1 MRTIEVNLENIKD
14 IYNEYNIKTVNDDF
28 ENYILKQTKNLNKNE
43 NASIQI
49 TCKEPPSKTEKEE
62 AVKAIKANFEEE
74 NIEIRNRVKK
84 FYIIGI
90 VLFLI
95 GCLFLIPIHFLQIY
109 NASEVI
115 SVIFEIV
122 TWVFIWEFVEC
133 VSFRTFSER
142 LKKRRVDKIL
152 KGEIIFK

>member
-14 IYNEYNIKTVNDDF
+14 IYNEYNFKTVNDDF
-28 ENYILKQTKNLNKNE
+28 ENYILKQTKNLHKNE

-49 TCKEPPSKTEKEE
+49 TCKEPPSKIEKEE

-95 GCLFLIPIHFLQIY
+95 GCLFLIPIHFLHVY
-109 NASEVI
+109 NAPEVI